1 MNDPEVT
8 ASNLGFAIL
17 GLLARRAS
25 TGYEVAQRMRQ
36 PIGYFWTARH
46 SQIYPELNRLDAAG
60 LVDHEVID
68 GAGPRP
74 TKRYRITETGRAALA
89 AWVVGDLEPQ
99 PVRDLEILR
108 LWSIWTVEP
117 DAATELVGRLEEAHQ
132 GALDHYLEELAEIAD
147 RPGVRDP
154 SNPLFATRITLEGGI
169 RSRRTALEW
178 CAWMRAEFADAE
190 RRG

>member
-1 MNDPEVT
+1 MNAPGET
-8 ASNLGFAIL
+8 TSNLGFAIL

-60 LVDHEVID
+60 LVEHEVIE

-74 TKRYRITETGRAALA
+74 TKRYRITETGRDALA

-117 DAATELVGRLEEAHQ
+117 DAATELVGRLEAVHQ
-132 GALDHYLEELAEIAD
+132 GVLDRYLEELAEISD

-178 CAWMRAEFADAE
+178 CAWMHAEFAAAE
-190 RRG
+190 RHG

>member
-1 MNDPEVT
+1 MPDPGAT
-8 ASNLGFAIL
+8 TSNLGFAIL

-60 LVDHEVID
+60 LVEHEVIE

-89 AWVVGDLEPQ
+89 AWVVGELEPQ
-99 PVRDLEILR
+99 PVRDLEVLR

-117 DAATELVGRLEEAHQ
+117 AAAEDLVSRLEATHQ
-132 GALDHYLEELAEIAD
+132 SVLDRYLEELAEIAD
-147 RPGVRDP
+147 APGVHDP
-154 SNPLFATRITLEGGI
+154 SNPLFASRITLEGGI
-169 RSRRTALEW
+169 RSRRTSLEW
-178 CAWMRAEFADAE
+178 CAWMRAEFTAAE
-190 RRG
+190 RSG

>member
-1 MNDPEVT
+1 MPDSAAPV
-8 ASNLGFAIL
+8 SNLGFAIL

-46 SQIYPELNRLDAAG
+46 SQIYPELNRLDAVG
-60 LVDHEVID
+60 LVEHEVIE

-74 TKRYRITETGRAALA
+74 TKRYRITPSGQAALA

-99 PVRDLEILR
+99 PVRDLEVLR

-117 DAATELVGRLEEAHQ
+117 DAAHDLIGRLEGAHQ
-132 GALDHYLEELAEIAD
+132 SALDRYLEELAEISD
-147 RPGVRDP
+147 LPGVRDP
-154 SNPLFATRITLEGGI
+154 ANPLFASRITLEGGI

-178 CAWMRAEFADAE
+178 CAWMRAELAAAE
-190 RRG
+190 R

>member
-1 MNDPEVT
+1 MPDPGAAT
-8 ASNLGFAIL
+8 SNLGFAIL
-17 GLLARRAS
+17 GLLARRAC

-60 LVDHEVID
+60 LVEHEVIE

-74 TKRYRITETGRAALA
+74 TKRYRITGAGQDALA

-99 PVRDLEILR
+99 PVRDLEVLR

-117 DAATELVGRLEEAHQ
+117 AAADELVARLEATHQ
-132 GALDHYLEELAEIAD
+132 DVLDRYLAELAEISD
-147 RPGVRDP
+147 DPGARDP
-154 SNPLFATRITLEGGI
+154 ANPLFASRITLEGGI
-169 RSRRTALEW
+169 RSRRTTLEW
-178 CAWMRAEFADAE
+178 CAWMRAELAAAE
-190 RRG
+190 RRR

>member
-1 MNDPEVT
+1 MNDPGVT

-17 GLLARRAS
+17 GLLARRPS

-60 LVDHEVID
+60 LVDHEVIE

-74 TKRYRITETGRAALA
+74 TKRYRITETGLAALA

-99 PVRDLEILR
+99 PVRDLEVLR

-117 DAATELVGRLEEAHQ
+117 DAAVELVGRLEAAHQ
-132 GALDHYLEELAEIAD
+132 GVLDRYLEELAEIAD
-147 RPGVRDP
+147 HPGVRDP
-154 SNPLFATRITLEGGI
+154 PNPLFATRITLEGGI

-178 CAWMRAEFADAE
+178 CAWMRAEFAAAE

>member
-1 MNDPEVT
+1 MT
-8 ASNLGFAIL
+8 TSNLGFAIL

-60 LVDHEVID
+60 LVEHEVIE

-74 TKRYRITETGRAALA
+74 TKRYRITEPGRDALA

-117 DAATELVGRLEEAHQ
+117 DAADDLVSRLEATHQ
-132 GALDHYLEELAEIAD
+132 GVLDRYLEELAEISD

-154 SNPLFATRITLEGGI
+154 SNPLFATWITLEGGI

-178 CAWMRAEFADAE
+178 CAWMRTEFAAAE
-190 RRG
+190 RPGQPGT

>member
-1 MNDPEVT
+1 MTDPGVT

-17 GLLARRAS
+17 GLLARRPS

-60 LVDHEVID
+60 LVDHEVIE

-99 PVRDLEILR
+99 PVRDLEVLR

-117 DAATELVGRLEEAHQ
+117 DTATELVGRLEAAHQ
-132 GALDHYLEELAEIAD
+132 CVLDRYLEELAEIAD

-178 CAWMRAEFADAE
+178 CAWMRAEFAAAE

>member
-1 MNDPEVT
+1 MNDPGVT
-8 ASNLGFAIL
+8 TSNLGFAIL

-60 LVDHEVID
+60 LVEHEVIE

-74 TKRYRITETGRAALA
+74 TKRYRITEPGRDALA

-117 DAATELVGRLEEAHQ
+117 DAATELVGRLEAVHR
-132 GALDHYLEELAEIAD
+132 GVLDRYLEELAEISD
-147 RPGVRDP
+147 RPGAHDP

-178 CAWMRAEFADAE
+178 CAWMRAEFAAAE
-190 RRG
+190 R

>member
-1 MNDPEVT
+1 MPDSGVT
-8 ASNLGFAIL
+8 TSNLGFAIL

-60 LVDHEVID
+60 LVEHEVVD

-74 TKRYRITETGRAALA
+74 TKRYRITPAGRDALA

-99 PVRDLEILR
+99 PVRDLEVLR
-108 LWSIWTVEP
+108 LWSVWTVDP
-117 DAATELVGRLEEAHQ
+117 AAADDLVGRLEATHRS
-132 GALDHYLEELAEIAD
+132 ALDRYLEELAEISD
-147 RPGVRDP
+147 DPGARDP
-154 SNPLFATRITLEGGI
+154 SDPLFASRITLEGGI
-169 RSRRTALEW
+169 RSQRTALEW
-178 CAWMRAEFADAE
+178 CAWMRAELAAAE
-190 RRG
+190 RHG

>member
-1 MNDPEVT
+1 MNAPGDT
-8 ASNLGFAIL
+8 TSNLGFAIL

-60 LVDHEVID
+60 LVEHEVIE

-74 TKRYRITETGRAALA
+74 TKRYRITETGRDALA

-117 DAATELVGRLEEAHQ
+117 DAATELVGRLEAVHQ
-132 GALDHYLEELAEIAD
+132 GVLDRYLEELAEISGH
-147 RPGVRDP
+147 PGVHDP
-154 SNPLFATRITLEGGI
+154 SNPLFATRLTLEGGI

-178 CAWMRAEFADAE
+178 CAWMRAEFAAAE
-190 RRG
+190 RHG

>member
-1 MNDPEVT
+1 MTDAGAAT
-8 ASNLGFAIL
+8 SNLGFAIL
-17 GLLARRAS
+17 GLLARRES

-60 LVDHEVID
+60 LVEHEVVD

-74 TKRYRITETGRAALA
+74 TKRYRITGAGQDALA
-89 AWVVGDLEPQ
+89 TWVVGDLEPQ

-108 LWSIWTVEP
+108 LWSLWTVDP
-117 DAATELVGRLEEAHQ
+117 AAADDLVGRLEATHRD
-132 GALDHYLEELAEIAD
+132 ALDRYLSELAEIAD
-147 RPGVRDP
+147 DPGARDP
-154 SNPLFATRITLEGGI
+154 SKPLFASRITLEGGI
-169 RSRRTALEW
+169 RSQRTSLEW
-178 CAWMRAEFADAE
+178 CAWMRAELAAAG

>member
-1 MNDPEVT
+1 MPDPAAPV
-8 ASNLGFAIL
+8 SNLGFAIL
-17 GLLARRAS
+17 GLLARRES

-60 LVDHEVID
+60 LVEHEVIE

-74 TKRYRITETGRAALA
+74 TKRYRITEAGRTALA
-89 AWVVGDLEPQ
+89 AWVVGDLDPQ

-117 DAATELVGRLEEAHQ
+117 AAAEDLVSRLEAAHRRT
-132 GALDHYLEELAEIAD
+132 LDRYLEELAEISD
-147 RPGVRDP
+147 SPGVRDP
-154 SNPLFATRITLEGGI
+154 SNPLFASRITLEGGI

-178 CAWMRAEFADAE
+178 CAWVRAELAAAE
-190 RRG
+190 R